1 MEFDEEW
8 RGGHL
13 GVLMTTRN
21 VRPTPSEHP
30 TCGIQRAIH
39 SGGSKLTR
47 CLVAAVLT
55 LTAFAQS
62 QVMKDQAD
70 TSGVV
75 RTPRIIQVLP
85 EMNQLNESVRDQ
97 SDASKVMRL
106 RQQILEKVVAASLQ
120 VDATIAQN
128 RQRDFSIQRDP
139 RLSL

>member
-1 MEFDEEW
+1 M
-8 RGGHL
+8 
-13 GVLMTTRN
+13 
-21 VRPTPSEHP
+21 
-30 TCGIQRAIH
+30 
-39 SGGSKLTR
+39 TR

-75 RTPRIIQVLP
+75 RTARIIQVLP

-106 RQQILEKVVAASLQ
+106 RRQILEKVVAASLQ

-128 RQRDFSIQRDP
+128 RQRDCSIQRDP
-139 RLSL
+139 RLSLRQKGTSLLTALIY

>member
-1 MEFDEEW
+1 M
-8 RGGHL
+8 
-13 GVLMTTRN
+13 
-21 VRPTPSEHP
+21 
-30 TCGIQRAIH
+30 
-39 SGGSKLTR
+39 TR